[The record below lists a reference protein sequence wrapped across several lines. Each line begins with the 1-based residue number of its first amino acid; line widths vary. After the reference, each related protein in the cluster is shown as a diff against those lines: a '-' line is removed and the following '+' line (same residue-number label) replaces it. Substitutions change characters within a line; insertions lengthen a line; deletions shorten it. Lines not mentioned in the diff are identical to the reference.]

1 MTDGYPS
8 NVKFNFFSFFLKF
21 DLFYLIEKT
30 VKPKDDVQEF
40 SRLCC
45 SLKP

>member
-1 MTDGYPS
+1 MTDGYPR

-30 VKPKDDVQEF
+30 VKPKMTFKNFPGSVVH
-40 SRLCC
+40 
-45 SLKP
+45 